1 MRYYLSLIGI
11 SLTALLINGCST
23 TSTEVKPEEWKT
35 IERTDKAV
43 WADDASDIAVV
54 SQSFEQQQDNKRNIT
69 HRLFIQNADGSNKHE
84 ITPQARENL
93 NGEIYYMKQAGYLVV
108 ESLLDNGVRQFN
120 KILLDGR
127 EILII
132 ETPNKDSQPCR
143 EESQG
148 VQVFH
153 TVLPS
158 PDGQI
163 LANIYSP
170 ECGAVSVDFLF
181 ANNLNITSAQYMNIT
196 EPLIATWH
204 KDGYIILTNASKTNA
219 WRVSMQESQPVPI
232 PPPAC
237 VSPVTTSS
245 NIASDGR
252 KIIISETGEL
262 TIENG
267 GTQSAFG
274 CQ

>member
-1 MRYYLSLIGI
+1 MRYYISMIGI
-11 SLTALLINGCST
+11 GLTALLINGCST
-23 TSTEVKPEEWKT
+23 TSTEVKPDEWHT
-35 IERTDKAV
+35 VERVDKAV
-43 WADDASDIAVV
+43 WADDSSDIALVN
-54 SQSFEQQQDNKRNIT
+54 QTYEQQGENKRNVLHKIY
-69 HRLFIQNADGSNKHE
+69 IQNADGSNKHE

-93 NGEIYYMKQAGYLVV
+93 TGELYYMKQAGYLVV
-108 ESLLDNGVRQFN
+108 ESLLDNGGRQFN
-120 KILLDGR
+120 KLLLDGR

-132 ETPNKDSQPCR
+132 ETPDKDKQPCGTDA
-143 EESQG
+143 QG

-153 TVLPS
+153 TVIPS

-181 ANNLNITSAQYMNIT
+181 ANNLNITAAQYMAIT

-204 KDGYIILTNASKTNA
+204 KEGYIILTNSAKTKA
-219 WRVSMQESQPVPI
+219 WRVSMQESQPTPI

-237 VSPVTTSS
+237 TSPVTTSS
-245 NIASDGR
+245 QTATDGR
-252 KIIISETGEL
+252 KITISETGEIK
-262 TIENG
+262 IENVG
-267 GTQSAFG
+267 VQNAFG